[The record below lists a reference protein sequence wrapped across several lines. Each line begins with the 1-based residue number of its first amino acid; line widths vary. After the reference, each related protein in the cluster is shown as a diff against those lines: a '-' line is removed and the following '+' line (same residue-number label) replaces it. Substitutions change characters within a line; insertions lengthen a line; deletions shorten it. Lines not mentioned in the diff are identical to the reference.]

1 VEQQQKDGAALAAR
15 LNQKAINKARYQRRF
30 AGHQPAPKSTRYPA
44 GLRLTPAQ
52 RAACVIR
59 GVPEYLQ
66 QVVRMRYGA
75 PGTWGH
81 GRYESATRK
90 GPGRRRL
97 PLVKQVRA
105 AGSKLARRFFEKLS

>member
-1 VEQQQKDGAALAAR
+1 MSPAEILAR
-15 LNQKAINKARYQRRF
+15 KAVNRARYERQYARRRPVQKPPRLF
-30 AGHQPAPKSTRYPA
+30 PKTPWARPAHE
-44 GLRLTPAQ
+44 LRAP
-52 RAACVIR
+52 CVIR

-75 PGTWGH
+75 PGAWGR

-90 GPGRRRL
+90 GPGRRRV

-105 AGSKLARRFFEKLS
+105 AGSKLARRFFEKFS